1 MKRFLLSP
9 YEIVKSA
16 QAGGWDEVGRCKAGN
31 DQRTKRTGEQLGMVM
46 LFPHLLD
53 VTDLH
58 EAKKWACA
66 LARRPGRRHH
76 GRVAQVIRAA
86 ARTAVR
92 YAGRSRLCATSAVV
106 RSLAGPQ
113 MTSVEPGPALQ
124 AHTVSLNSGA
134 ASPVFPH
141 PHRAT
146 YCACSAVSHE
156 RARRGPQG
164 EERTS
169 LRAGS
174 AGLKRNANL
183 SRAGLKDISRTG
195 TQPLSALRQQT
206 AFYSPA

>member
-92 YAGRSRLCATSAVV
+92 YAGRSRLCATSAVA

-113 MTSVEPGPALQ
+113 MTSVKPGPALQ
-124 AHTVSLNSGA
+124 AHTVSPNSGA

-146 YCACSAVSHE
+146 SGRGTHVTPRRQCGTETKRKSQPRRPEGYIENWHAAAVRTASADCI
-156 RARRGPQG
+156 
-164 EERTS
+164 
-169 LRAGS
+169 L
-174 AGLKRNANL
+174 
-183 SRAGLKDISRTG
+183 
-195 TQPLSALRQQT
+195 
-206 AFYSPA
+206 